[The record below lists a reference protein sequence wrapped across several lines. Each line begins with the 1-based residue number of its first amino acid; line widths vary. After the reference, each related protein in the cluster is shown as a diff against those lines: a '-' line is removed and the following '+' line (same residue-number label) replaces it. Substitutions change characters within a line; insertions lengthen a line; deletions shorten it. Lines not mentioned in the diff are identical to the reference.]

1 MLILLR
7 HGQSSSNLNN
17 LFTGWYDAKLTQEGK
32 DQAYA
37 AGRRLKAAGIHLD
50 TVHTSLLSRAIQTTN
65 IVLEAM
71 DQLYLPLEKSWRLN
85 GRHYGALE
93 GMNKDLARKKFG
105 PDQVHAWRRSYDV
118 RPPEATD
125 NELSD
130 RYPFLDSTSLP
141 QSESLKDTQARLLPY
156 LEDRVIPQIKQGE
169 NVLIVSHGNLLRA
182 LTLVIEDLDPSQA
195 SQIEIANAL
204 PIVYHF
210 DQELQIKSKEIL
222 NG

>member
-17 LFTGWYDAKLTQEGK
+17 LFTGWYDAKLTQKGK

-37 AGRRLKAAGIHLD
+37 AGLRLKAAGYTID
-50 TVHTSLLSRAIQTTN
+50 AIHTSPLSRAIQTSN
-65 IVLEAM
+65 VVLEAM
-71 DQLYLPLEKSWRLN
+71 DQLYLPLHKSWRLN

-93 GMNKDLARKKFG
+93 GMNKDLAREKFG
-105 PDQVHAWRRSYDV
+105 KDQVHAWRRSYDV
-118 RPPEATD
+118 RPPRTKD
-125 NELSD
+125 SQLSD
-130 RYPFLDSTSLP
+130 RYPFLDSSSLP
-141 QSESLKDTQARLLPY
+141 QSESLKDTQVRLLPY
-156 LEDRVIPQIKQGE
+156 LEDQVIPQLKQGK

-182 LTLVIEDLDPSQA
+182 LTMVIEDLAPQQA

-210 DQELQIKSKEIL
+210 DQDLHLQSKEIL
-222 NG
+222 S

>member
-17 LFTGWYDAKLTQEGK
+17 LFTGWYDAKLTQKGK

-37 AGRRLKAAGIHLD
+37 AGLRLKAAGYYVDAI
-50 TVHTSLLSRAIQTTN
+50 HTSLLSRAIQTSN
-65 IVLEAM
+65 VVLEAM
-71 DQLYLPLEKSWRLN
+71 DQLYLPLQKSWRLN

-93 GMNKDLARKKFG
+93 GMNKDLAREKFG
-105 PDQVHAWRRSYDV
+105 KDQVHAWRRSYDV
-118 RPPEATD
+118 RPPRAR
-125 NELSD
+125 NSQLSD
-130 RYPFLDSTSLP
+130 RYPFLDSSSLP
-141 QSESLKDTQARLLPY
+141 QSESLKDTQVRLLPY
-156 LEDRVIPQIKQGE
+156 LEDQVIPQLKQGK

-182 LTLVIEDLDPSQA
+182 LTMVIEDLATQQA

-210 DQELQIKSKEIL
+210 DQNLHLQSKEIL
-222 NG
+222 S